1 MEFAAPGVE
10 GMVGLPMNGFW
21 RDRRV
26 LVTGATGLLGSWL
39 VRALLEQGADVG
51 ALVRDEVPRSALRS
65 EGLLERCWWVRGAI
79 EDFDLVERALNE
91 YEVDTVFHL
100 AAQTIVPIANRNPRS
115 TFETNVR
122 GTWNLLEACRRVPT
136 VRRIVVASSDKAY
149 GDHGDEPY
157 TEDRPLQGR
166 HPYDVSKSC
175 ADLICQAYHAT
186 YASPVCI
193 TRCGNLFGGGDL
205 NWNRLI
211 PGTIRSALRGERP
224 IIRSDGKFVRDYF
237 YVRDAALAY
246 MRLAEEMEC
255 AGLAGQAFN
264 FSHEEPLTVLAMVE
278 CILRVAG
285 RADLEPTILDEAS
298 HEIRFQALS
307 SARARDVLGWRPTW
321 EIDAAMAE
329 TVQWYRRH
337 VLDGAVPE
345 PPGVGAGTASPQS

>member
-1 MEFAAPGVE
+1 MREF
-10 GMVGLPMNGFW
+10 W
-21 RDRRV
+21 CDRRV

-39 VRALLEQGADVG
+39 VRELLEQGADVG
-51 ALVRDEVPRSALRS
+51 ALVRDEVPQSAARCD
-65 EGLLERCWWVRGAI
+65 GLLDRCWWVRGAI

-122 GTWNLLEACRRVPT
+122 GTWNVLEASRRVST
-136 VRRIVVASSDKAY
+136 VKRVLVASSDKAY
-149 GDHGDEPY
+149 GDHGEEPY
-157 TEDRPLQGR
+157 TEERPLQGR

-186 YASPVCI
+186 YGTPVCI

-224 IIRSDGKFVRDYF
+224 IVRSDGLFVRDYF

-246 MRLAEEMEC
+246 MRLAEDMERL
-255 AGLAGQAFN
+255 GLAGRAFN
-264 FSHEEPLTVLAMVE
+264 FSHEQPLTVLEMVQQ
-278 CILRVAG
+278 ILQAAG
-285 RADLEPTILDEAS
+285 RADLEPVVLNEAC
-298 HEIRFQALS
+298 HEIRYQALS
-307 SARARDVLGWRPTW
+307 SAQARQVLGWSPAW
-321 EIDAAMAE
+321 GIASALVE
-329 TVQWYRRH
+329 TVEWYRSH
-337 VLDGAVPE
+337 IKPMV
-345 PPGVGAGTASPQS
+345 AGRNPSLS